1 MKAANH
7 STLRK
12 YDLVIFDWDGTLMD
26 SIGKIIICIENM
38 ARALALPVPSETDI
52 RNVIGLSMTQALQM
66 LFPCGL
72 LSSPPRLSASLE
84 LDIPV
89 STSSIICTGTEA
101 CYITMR
107 AEFKTQYL
115 HLDATPTPIF
125 DQAPQL
131 LESLTMAGYQLAVA
145 TGKAR
150 AGLNRVWEQ
159 SGLGHY
165 FIASRCADE
174 APSKPHPEMIL
185 SLLQELQIQPE
196 RALMVGDSLLDLTMA
211 TNAGIDSIG
220 VTYGAHSEA
229 VLQQAK
235 PIALIDSPQQLFLHL

>member
-7 STLRK
+7 STLHK

-52 RNVIGLSMTQALQM
+52 RNVIGLSMTQALQV

-72 LSSPPRLSASLE
+72 LSSSQRFSAFPEEDMST
-84 LDIPV
+84 V
-89 STSSIICTGTEA
+89 STVSTGTEA

-115 HLDATPTPIF
+115 HLDTTPTPIF

-131 LESLTMAGYQLAVA
+131 LESLSAKGYQLAVA

-150 AGLNRVWEQ
+150 AGLVRVWEQ

-174 APSKPHPEMIL
+174 AQSKPHPEMII
-185 SLLQELQIQPE
+185 SLLQELGIQPE

-211 TNAGIDSIG
+211 ANAGIDSIG

-235 PIALIDSPQQLFLHL
+235 PIALIDSPQQLLLHL

>member
-7 STLRK
+7 STLHK

-38 ARALALPVPSETDI
+38 ARALALPIPAEADI
-52 RNVIGLSMTQALQM
+52 RNVIGLSMTQALQV

-72 LSSPPRLSASLE
+72 LSSSQRFSAFPEEDMST
-84 LDIPV
+84 V
-89 STSSIICTGTEA
+89 STVSTGTEA

-196 RALMVGDSLLDLTMA
+196 CALMVGDSLLDLTMA

>member
-38 ARALALPVPSETDI
+38 ARALALPVPAEADI
-52 RNVIGLSMTQALQM
+52 RNVIGLSMTQALQV

-72 LSSPPRLSASLE
+72 LSSSQRFSAFPEEDMSTAST
-84 LDIPV
+84 V
-89 STSSIICTGTEA
+89 STGTEE

-115 HLDATPTPIF
+115 HLDTTPTPIF

-131 LESLTMAGYQLAVA
+131 LESLSTKGYQLAVA

-150 AGLNRVWEQ
+150 AGLVRVWEQ

-174 APSKPHPEMIL
+174 AQSKPHPEMII
-185 SLLQELQIQPE
+185 SLLQELSIQPE

-211 TNAGIDSIG
+211 ANAGIDSIG

-229 VLQQAK
+229 VLRQAK
-235 PIALIDSPQQLFLHL
+235 PIALIDSPQQLLQHL